1 MSGFCV
7 AFIDNY
13 CNPLHIHAA
22 TKTLCYLHKG
32 DYVAELDG
40 KRIALLATNGF
51 EDDELTKPLSAVRD
65 AGAEVEVISIED
77 GSITGKD
84 GTEIG
89 VNKSVTDVDVS
100 DYHGLLL
107 PGGVTNP
114 DTLRMDENA
123 VEFVKAFFAA
133 HKPVAAICH
142 APWMLIEAG
151 VVDGRTLTSW
161 PSLKTDIKNAGGT
174 WVDEEVVVD
183 EGLVTSRKPDDI
195 PAFNAKTIEE
205 FGEGKHEEQTV

>member
-1 MSGFCV
+1 M
-7 AFIDNY
+7 
-13 CNPLHIHAA
+13 
-22 TKTLCYLHKG
+22 
-32 DYVAELDG
+32 AELDG

-51 EDDELTKPLSAVRD
+51 EDDELTRPMEAVRG
-65 AGAEVEVISIED
+65 AGAEVEVISI
-77 GSITGKD
+77 KD
-84 GTEIG
+84 GTIQGQNGTEIN
-89 VNKSVTDVDVS
+89 VDKLVTDVDVS
-100 DYHGLLL
+100 DYNGLLL
-107 PGGVTNP
+107 PGGVANP
-114 DTLRMDENA
+114 DKLRMDENA
-123 VEFVKAFFAA
+123 VGFVRKFFAA

-183 EGLVTSRKPDDI
+183 EGLVTSRNPGDI
-195 PAFNAKTIEE
+195 PAFNAKAIEE